1 MGQNIPN
8 PGTIDQNLLLPP
20 PPQPKTYG
28 RELANL
34 AKLYINEA
42 KYSGDN
48 DNFDFKLTIFTD
60 LC

>member
-1 MGQNIPN
+1 M
-8 PGTIDQNLLLPP
+8 DQNLLPPPP

-34 AKLYINEA
+34 AKLYTDES
-42 KYSGDN
+42 KYSGNN